1 MEFALGDSQQRFL
14 DDLRSYL
21 DEMDVS
27 GVVAEMENDELEIG
41 PEGHLFMQRLGKD
54 GWLGVAWPE
63 RYGGR
68 GLSALEQW
76 LFVEEMDYRRLPVG
90 DLSMLSVGPMII
102 RSASEEQKQRYLP
115 GMLKGEIHFAGGYT
129 EPNAGSDL
137 ASLRTRAVRDGDE
150 YVIDGEKIFTTAA
163 HYSTHIWL
171 AARTGAQEDRH
182 RAISLFIVPVN
193 AVGVTIRH
201 LETQAGWRTNQVF
214 FDGVRI
220 PAANMVGEPGQG
232 WYIIAKALDLE
243 RLMPFSRL
251 ARELDEVI
259 AWALEHGLLDNSAVR
274 ARLAENAVDVEVAR
288 LLAMRTAWMISEG
301 EVPNAEASMFKV
313 WRSLLRQRI
322 AIAGVDLMGEEA
334 LPTFGSPGASLGGR
348 PERAYRA
355 SPLLKFGGG
364 AIELQKNIIAQRGLG
379 LPRQ

>member
-21 DEMDVS
+21 DELDVS

-41 PEGHLFMQRLGKD
+41 PEGRLFMKRLGKD

-137 ASLRTRAVRDGDE
+137 ASLRTRAVRDGDD
-150 YVIDGEKIFTTAA
+150 YVINGEKIFTTAA
-163 HYSTHIWL
+163 HYATHIWL
-171 AARTGAQEDRH
+171 AARTGEQEDRH

-193 AVGVTIRH
+193 ADGVTIRP

-220 PAANMVGEPGQG
+220 PAANMVGEQGQG

-334 LPTFGSPGASLGGR
+334 LPAFGSSGASLGGR

-379 LPRQ
+379 LPRP